1 MVVVLSSWHF
11 QNSDGSSNFW
21 VTTPTARRSK
31 ARDIGAQKHTSSSI
45 DLSVTHPLS
54 CSQRWEEELLIMLQR
69 ARHLTHQDHRS
80 RLPLVAMFALDSRF
94 HVIQFAFILSPSQTR
109 WVTLYVT
116 FWCIVESRCGARVN
130 LDFGVSRADIRSQ
143 SERRGGQKE
152 TSCKNV

>member
-109 WVTLYVT
+109 WVTL
-116 FWCIVESRCGARVN
+116 CIVESVRRASQ
-130 LDFGVSRADIRSQ
+130 FGFWSQ
-143 SERRGGQKE
+143 SSGHSISVRAKRRSKRN
-152 TSCKNV
+152 KL

>member
-1 MVVVLSSWHF
+1 
-11 QNSDGSSNFW
+11 
-21 VTTPTARRSK
+21 
-31 ARDIGAQKHTSSSI
+31 
-45 DLSVTHPLS
+45 
-54 CSQRWEEELLIMLQR
+54 MLQR

-80 RLPLVAMFALDSRF
+80 RLPLGQAMFALDSRF
-94 HVIQFAFILSPSQTR
+94 HVIQFASILSPFQTR

-152 TSCKNV
+152 TSCKNVQKRTQKHTSNLLLWRSFNSPLGALLVPVLFAFSLYLYYTLHSTLGANIFRMF